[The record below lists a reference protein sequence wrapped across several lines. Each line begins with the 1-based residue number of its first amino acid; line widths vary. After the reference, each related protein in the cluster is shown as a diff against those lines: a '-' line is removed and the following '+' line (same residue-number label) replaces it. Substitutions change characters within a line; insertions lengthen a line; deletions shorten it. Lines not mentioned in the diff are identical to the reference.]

1 MRARLFCAG
10 ITLFVV
16 GCGTDPVGTNGS
28 AAKPASVESFTGTWR
43 STTPSLEFIGLSVVS
58 KSSEQGALGV
68 RLTLSGLAW
77 DGTGRIDAD
86 SLVAPM
92 FVSGTTQSTGTLV
105 VHAPDAQT
113 LAARVGN
120 AGASP
125 LSLTFVREH

>member
-1 MRARLFCAG
+1 MRARRFCAG
-10 ITLFVV
+10 IALLLV
-16 GCGTDPVGTNGS
+16 GCGADPVGTNS
-28 AAKPASVESFTGTWR
+28 SEPKQASVESFAGTWR

-77 DGTGRIDAD
+77 DGTGRIQGD

-92 FVSGTTQSTGTLV
+92 FVSGTTQPTGTLV
-105 VHAPDAQT
+105 VHAPDART
-113 LAARVGN
+113 LAARVAN
-120 AGASP
+120 APTSP